1 MPVAAK
7 RAPSAFRY
15 SCNKI
20 RLFVKLSE
28 REEIT
33 ILIAKTNNGELLTL
47 TSELT
52 KDQLKARRKSQLF
65 FCPQCDSPVQLKVGD
80 IVIPHFAHEKDG
92 VCSASFSE
100 GETKEHLLG
109 KQQLYLFLQKKTKH
123 VELEPFMRILSQRP
137 DILVMTSSGTTPIEF
152 QCSTIPIS
160 AIESRSD
167 GYRSIGMKP
176 IWIFNTPTKFIDLP
190 YGVGTFYFSKFH
202 ESFFTHIHPEG
213 YTFLTYN
220 PQKERFHY
228 FSNLVHV
235 AGKRYIG
242 IHRSL
247 SLAKQTFP
255 FARPK
260 TPSTEELNLY
270 ISNYLAMRDN
280 FLESRILLNRRGV
293 NAPFL
298 KMCYEMRMHPTNLP
312 LWIGLPVA
320 YSESFREHDCEW
332 QLGLIY
338 FMRRKGICFKELT
351 ERQIYSYTSRIEGPS
366 TGREKACLAYRDFL
380 IAEGIE
386 SFQNRPD
393 IDEIIISK
401 VLSARLL
408 AKRYEN

>member
-1 MPVAAK
+1 MK
-7 RAPSAFRY
+7 
-15 SCNKI
+15 
-20 RLFVKLSE
+20 
-28 REEIT
+28 
-33 ILIAKTNNGELLTL
+33 NGDLLTL
-47 TSELT
+47 TQELT
-52 KDQLKARRKSQLF
+52 KDQLKTWRRSQLF
-65 FCPQCDSPVQLKVGD
+65 YCPQCDSPVQLKVGD
-80 IVIPHFAHEKDG
+80 IVIPHFAHEKDTA
-92 VCSASFSE
+92 CSSNFSE

-109 KQQLYLFLQKKTKH
+109 KQQLYLFLQKQTKH
-123 VELEPFMRILSQRP
+123 VELEPFMRMLSQRP
-137 DILVMTSSGTTPIEF
+137 DLLVMTSSGTTPIEF
-152 QCSTIPIS
+152 QCSTIPVS
-160 AIESRSD
+160 DIESRSD

-176 IWIFNTPTKFIDLP
+176 IWILNTPTKFSEFP
-190 YGVGTFYFSKFH
+190 YGVGTFYFSRFH

-247 SLAKQTFP
+247 SLGKQTFP

-260 TPSTEELNLY
+260 TPSTEELSLY

-280 FLESRILLNRRGV
+280 FLETRILLNRRGV
-293 NAPFL
+293 NDPFL

-312 LWIGLPVA
+312 QWIGLPVA
-320 YSESFREHDCEW
+320 HSESFREHDCEW
-332 QLGLIY
+332 QLGLVY
-338 FMRRKGICFKELT
+338 FMRRKGICFRDLT
-351 ERQIYSYTSRIEGPS
+351 ESQIHSYTSKIEGPS
-366 TGREKACLAYRDFL
+366 IGREKACLAYRDFL

-386 SFQNRPD
+386 SFQNRPI

-401 VLSARLL
+401 VMAERLL